1 MGAMNIRRARRD
13 DVPAIVAL
21 YADDM
26 LGAARETPHALDVY
40 YAAFDALDG
49 DRNHE
54 LVVGELDGRIVATL
68 QLTFIQHLSHRG
80 GKVAQ
85 VEAVRV
91 AASLRGGG
99 LGAALMR
106 WAVERARA
114 AGCVRMQLT
123 SNKERTDAHRFY
135 ERLGFSRSHEGF
147 KLYL

>member
-1 MGAMNIRRARRD
+1 VNIRAARRA
-13 DVPAIVAL
+13 DVPAVVAL

-26 LGAARETPHALDVY
+26 LGAVRETPHALDVY

-49 DRNHE
+49 DRNQE
-54 LVVGELDGRIVATL
+54 LVVGEVDGRIVATL
-68 QLTFIQHLSHRG
+68 QLTFVQHLSHQG

-91 AASLRGGG
+91 AALLRGRG
-99 LGAALMR
+99 LGAELMR

-114 AGCVRMQLT
+114 TGCVRMQLT

-135 ERLGFSRSHEGF
+135 ERLGFARSHEGF
-147 KLYL
+147 KLSL